1 MMSESMTQMP
11 PVVLA
16 PSQSQKLFE
25 GQQQARVCEPIFY
38 SARDESITRRVRR
51 RLGVSCVREPS
62 PPDFESWR
70 DEPTCSTASMFAG
83 HASSAEVGV
92 LAKGPYR
99 SPGSRN
105 VQVSPDHGQQL
116 GAIELQ
122 ASC

>member
-51 RLGVSCVREPS
+51 RLGVSCVRE
-62 PPDFESWR
+62 
-70 DEPTCSTASMFAG
+70 TVTARLGIVERRAD
-83 HASSAEVGV
+83 V
-92 LAKGPYR
+92 LDRIHVCWPCFQR
-99 SPGSRN
+99 
-105 VQVSPDHGQQL
+105 
-116 GAIELQ
+116 
-122 ASC
+122 